1 MFMVYWR
8 PQEWLVPWL
17 YGWPLLD
24 VVVIMAV
31 MALLIE
37 SDQGTLEFPKNAPQ
51 IYLLVGLWAAA
62 VMSHVVH
69 VYFAGM
75 VDSMVEIFKIC
86 FFTLLLFCVLD
97 SSRRLRV
104 LAFLFVAM
112 ACFMAVHAI
121 LQNTRGYGFVGHRP
135 LYVGS
140 IGGKSPYFR
149 SKFFGIFA
157 DPNDL
162 SQFLVTA
169 MPLVFAVPKRMNAI
183 TFLACAATTYL
194 LYKGY
199 MTTHSRG
206 GAVAFVA
213 MCSMIVCLRFP
224 SRWMPYLV
232 GVGLVGAL
240 VLCGTKGGAMLDM
253 SARERVV
260 FWGYG
265 NMAFKSN
272 PVFGIGHDMF
282 WQIADGRPAH
292 NAFVTC
298 YTELGIIGYWMWFCF
313 LQVGVVG
320 SWRGRLALHRRET
333 EEQRF
338 LWRYTGLTLAALAGF
353 SASAYFLSRTFIFPF
368 FFLMAV
374 ANAIPR
380 IVDREVPD
388 SHRGQFIDPK
398 RDVITLGTVGAFAS
412 IVYIYV
418 SIVLL
423 NKSYGG

>member
-1 MFMVYWR
+1 M
-8 PQEWLVPWL
+8 

-24 VVVIMAV
+24 IVVIMAV

-37 SDQGTLEFPKNAPQ
+37 SDQGTIDFPKNAPQ
-51 IYLLVGLWAAA
+51 IYLLIGLWAAA

-69 VYFAGM
+69 GYFGGM
-75 VDSMVEIFKIC
+75 IMSMVEIFKIC

-104 LAFLFVAM
+104 VAFLLVAM
-112 ACFMAVHAI
+112 ASFMAVHAL
-121 LQNTRGYGFVGHRP
+121 LQDSRGYGFAGQRP
-135 LYVGS
+135 FF
-140 IGGKSPYFR
+140 IPAMGGNPPHFR
-149 SKFFGIFA
+149 CIFFGIFA

-162 SQFLVTA
+162 SQLLVTA
-169 MPLVFAVPKRMNAI
+169 IPLVFAIPKRMNALNVI
-183 TFLACAATTYL
+183 VCGAISYL
-194 LYKGY
+194 LIKGY

-206 GAVAFVA
+206 AAVALVA
-213 MCSMIVCLRFP
+213 MSAMLVCLRCP

-240 VLCGTKGGAMLDM
+240 VICATRGGALLDM

-265 NMAFKSN
+265 NQAFKSN
-272 PVFGIGHDMF
+272 PIFGIGHEMF

-298 YTELGIIGYWMWFCF
+298 YTELGIVGYWMWFC
-313 LQVGVVG
+313 LLLLGVVS
-320 SWRGRLALHRRET
+320 SWRSRLILQKGET
-333 EEQRF
+333 EDQRF
-338 LWRYTGLTLAALAGF
+338 LRRYTGLTLVALAGF
-353 SASAYFLSRTFIFPF
+353 SSSAYFLSRTFIYPF

-380 IVDREVPD
+380 VVDKETPESDRA
-388 SHRGQFIDPK
+388 SFLDPK
-398 RDVITLGTVGAFAS
+398 RDVMVLGTVGTLAS
-412 IVYIYV
+412 IVYIYL

-423 NKSYGG
+423 NRAYGG